1 MASVCVMGGGPA
13 GSTFAARMAQLG
25 HDVQLIESAVFPRPH
40 LGESLSPG
48 VLPLLA
54 ATGASEAVGK
64 AGFRP
69 VHRVM
74 VTWDGDLRIREDQR
88 EQGLLVDRGSF
99 DRVLIDRA
107 RELGVRILQPARV
120 SERRC
125 QDGVWTVT
133 VETAGEIQ
141 DLRADFLADARGRA
155 GAGAWR
161 KRAAGPATLALY
173 AYWRGEALPEQPSIE
188 AGPDAWY
195 WGVPLPD
202 GTYNS
207 LAFVDAKQFHS
218 TRDGPLAAR
227 FHRLLERSGLMAG
240 LAGAR
245 MTGPVQAIDATPYV
259 SESGVTPVSIA
270 VGEAALALDPISSSG
285 VQKALQSALAAAV
298 VANTLLRRPASA
310 SAAMG
315 FYESSLHD
323 ASARHSRWTAGHYA
337 TAARHRA
344 SKFWKER
351 ATPVAQDTSHP
362 SPVTANAE
370 ALATWRV
377 ELSHELAVED
387 LPCIEDDFVV
397 LKSALRHPGLETPV
411 AFLGD
416 HALAPLIRRV
426 RPGSTPLQIAQAWSD
441 DMPLKSALSIAIWL
455 LNAGILV
462 ERRQL
467 QNAG

>member
-25 HDVQLIESAVFPRPH
+25 HEVHLIESAVFPRPH

-54 ATGASEAVGK
+54 ATGASDSVGK

-69 VHRVM
+69 VRRVM
-74 VTWDGDLRIREDQR
+74 VTWDGSQRIREDQR

-99 DRVLIDRA
+99 DRLLIERA

-120 SERRC
+120 IERKCRE
-125 QDGVWTVT
+125 GAWTVT
-133 VETAGEIQ
+133 VETGGEIRA
-141 DLRADFLADARGRA
+141 LRADFLADARGRA
-155 GAGAWR
+155 AAGAWR
-161 KRAAGPATLALY
+161 KRVAGPATLALY
-173 AYWRGEALPEQPSIE
+173 AYWQGEALPDQPSIE

-218 TRDGPLAAR
+218 TRDGTLATR
-227 FHRLLERSGLMAG
+227 FHRLLERSCLMAG
-240 LAGAR
+240 LRGAH
-245 MTGPVQAIDATPYV
+245 MTGPVQAIDATPYIC
-259 SESGVTPVSIA
+259 ESAVTPVSIA

-298 VANTLLRRPASA
+298 VANTLLRQPASA
-310 SAAMG
+310 AAAMG
-315 FYESSLHD
+315 FYETSLRD
-323 ASARHSRWTAGHYA
+323 ASARHSRWAAGHYA
-337 TAARHRA
+337 TAARHRTDE
-344 SKFWKER
+344 FWKER
-351 ATPVAQDTSHP
+351 ATPLAEEMSHP
-362 SPVTANAE
+362 SPVTADAE

-387 LPCIEDDFVV
+387 LPCIEGDFVV
-397 LKSALRHPGLETPV
+397 LKPALRHPGLETPV

-416 HALAPLIRRV
+416 HALAPLIARI
-426 RPGSTPLQIAQAWSD
+426 RPGSTPLQIAQTWSD
-441 DMPLKSALSIAIWL
+441 GMPLKSALSIAIWL

-467 QNAG
+467 RS